1 MATKLPTDTTTPAA
15 ALSYAHSGGQVDDE
29 YLSELRGTRG
39 RRTLRQMGDN
49 ATIAGLLS
57 ALHALFRTTEWHV
70 DPAQAVEDID
80 TAAEQAGW
88 AYRAITE
95 MGDPTHPLG
104 GSWDSFLY
112 ICATALENG
121 WAYTDICRKLQ
132 DDGTIGIGQ
141 VTHVHPETLDR
152 WDGEGRV
159 VGLWQYPPNGGIS
172 RYIPLERA
180 VLFVPEPWKGSPEGR
195 SILRP
200 AYSDWFYRERLV
212 SFRAILAERM
222 SGFPVV
228 TANSD
233 IKKMATDATLSDQQ
247 RNEAGAVVKSI
258 EAIAPNIKVNKQA
271 GVTLWTKPYQNVD
284 AEGNLSYASEMQ
296 LKLELLSP
304 SGSNM
309 VDYDRAIQDHEM
321 NIARAALATWLMMG
335 STGTSGA
342 ENGVATQRDAFIQA
356 AKANLNALATCLSR
370 QLVPMLWKWNGFDE
384 RYMPTVRAGRIDTAS
399 LESLGRYIES
409 LTRSGVVLN
418 DPETEEHLRREGG
431 LPIPE
436 TLDVR

>member
-70 DPAQAVEDID
+70 DPAQAVEDVD

-141 VTHVHPETLDR
+141 VTHVHPETLDK
-152 WDGEGRV
+152 WEGQERV

-228 TANSD
+228 TCNPAAVQAPEG
-233 IKKMATDATLSDQQ
+233 ATDAEKN
-247 RNEAGAVVKSI
+247 RAAAVKREIDS
-258 EAIAPNIKVNKQA
+258 IAPNIKVNKQA
-271 GVTLWTKPYQNVD
+271 GVTLYTSPYQNLGKD
-284 AEGNLSYASEMQ
+284 GELTYTDTMQ

-370 QLVPMLWKWNGFDE
+370 QLVPMLWKWNGLDE

-436 TLDVR
+436 TLNVR